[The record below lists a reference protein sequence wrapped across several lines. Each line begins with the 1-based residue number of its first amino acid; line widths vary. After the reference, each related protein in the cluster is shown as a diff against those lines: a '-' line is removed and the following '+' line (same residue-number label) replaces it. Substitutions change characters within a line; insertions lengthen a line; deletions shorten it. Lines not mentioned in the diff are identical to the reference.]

1 MVLVLVLLVR
11 GCLPRCAIVHQP
23 HDGWPGAAGMMLGI
37 YTSVVNT
44 TIGAEKLVLDD
55 FFYVRKLLFPPAGS
69 TSTPPH
75 TLPQVSASGGVE
87 GREPRST
94 STE

>member
-1 MVLVLVLLVR
+1 
-11 GCLPRCAIVHQP
+11 
-23 HDGWPGAAGMMLGI
+23 MMLGI

-75 TLPQVSASGGVE
+75 TLPQVSRPAGLLA
-87 GREPRST
+87 RCAARARSPTIAVMMLTTIRDRHHLT
-94 STE
+94 SPLP